1 MEISMVFLKSIY
13 SLILSGI
20 RTFHYFT
27 EMVPLLYKLN
37 YRFHMNSSSFPM
49 YDILPFPMLLSS
61 YDVFVDFICH
71 NKLQLP
77 GDDTLIYIYIHTC
90 FIQYVRTH
98 LYKYCY
104 KYFFSWELISLY
116 FIFINNIYLKTQI

>member
-1 MEISMVFLKSIY
+1 MVFLKSIY
-13 SLILSGI
+13 SLLLSGI

-49 YDILPFPMLLSS
+49 YDLLPFPMLLSS

-71 NKLQLP
+71 NKVQLP
-77 GDDTLIYIYIHTC
+77 GDDTLKKAIHMFYSICT
-90 FIQYVRTH
+90 YTP
-98 LYKYCY
+98 L
-104 KYFFSWELISLY
+104 
-116 FIFINNIYLKTQI
+116 

>member
-1 MEISMVFLKSIY
+1 MVFLKSIY

-104 KYFFSWELISLY
+104 KYFFS
-116 FIFINNIYLKTQI
+116 